1 MNKKLFR
8 TTINL
13 PSNAPEGK
21 YKIKTYIVNKNKIL
35 DFKEKELFLEKVGIE
50 KTIYKFAKEKPAL
63 YGLTAILLAIF
74 SGWLAAAFFR
84 RS

>member
-1 MNKKLFR
+1 M
-8 TTINL
+8 

-21 YKIKTYIVNKNKIL
+21 YKIKTYVIRKDEII
-35 DFKEKELFLEKVGIE
+35 DFQMKELFIEKVGIE
-50 KTIYKFAKEKPAL
+50 KTIYRFAKEKPAL

-74 SGWLAAAFFR
+74 SGWFAAVIFR